1 MSAIFASSGFAYN
14 FYFRNRTEAA
24 QLRNTIDHEIIK
36 RESLTRELLKQKDEV
51 LKYQTENAELKQG
64 IAEAKSLLQRG
75 LEEYERWLQKGH
87 THCCVCV
94 RQ

>member
-1 MSAIFASSGFAYN
+1 MRKTGYELFQKYVVIPNFIFASSGFAYN

-51 LKYQTENAELKQG
+51 LKYTPPGRKMQN
-64 IAEAKSLLQRG
+64 
-75 LEEYERWLQKGH
+75 
-87 THCCVCV
+87 
-94 RQ
+94 